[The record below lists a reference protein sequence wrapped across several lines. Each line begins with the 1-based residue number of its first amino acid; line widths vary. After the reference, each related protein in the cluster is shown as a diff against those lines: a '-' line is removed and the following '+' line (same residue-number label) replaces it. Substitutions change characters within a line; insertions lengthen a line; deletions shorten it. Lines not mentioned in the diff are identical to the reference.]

1 MPSLVLSAV
10 LGAGV
15 LLAVGGRPR
24 AMAWVLTVMWL
35 LVPGA
40 TRVPGTGAGQLF
52 IHRLVIAAVVVGL
65 LRGLLQARVDRRVF
79 AIRGTH
85 VAFIAFLAVAVVT
98 GVILA
103 EPRIPAPL
111 STNTYAG
118 LAEQFAFFVVALAVF
133 RAVGAHYAAVVVTV
147 TAGVLAAIAVS
158 EGLLSWSYTQWFTR
172 DLPDA
177 TGLLS
182 LDLTRRGPFER
193 VRGSAL
199 FALELG
205 WITALLLPLT
215 VATAMSARGRGR
227 FLWAVPATLIVAMV
241 WTWSRSSYAGL
252 AVGLLVLA
260 LGVVVDRPQRAAPL
274 AVVGLVLGGLVLQGP
289 LRTTLDLGQTSGEQD
304 VRFQRLPELFDLAS
318 ERPLVGLGLGGL
330 LDRRFTAVDLSW
342 VNSYA
347 TIGVLGVVAL
357 AALLLTAAH
366 GAGRF
371 LLAGPSGTRLLAA
384 GAAGGVVVAPIGL
397 AAYDLLSLRTSTQT
411 VWALTALALAAN
423 EELGVLPVP
432 MQRRAQLVPRPA
444 FGLGLLGLAGGFVL
458 ALSVPAVHHMD
469 ALFTTISPRT
479 AAVGVRDNPYP
490 GKVLGQTGCLVLNA
504 VDFEGSVDCR
514 DIDRVPGGVG
524 LVRIESGDP
533 ETTARTYAAVDA
545 NLAAVFPH
553 AMLTVVDQGSGRPTW
568 ATTAPV
574 WLFAAGFASGALLP
588 DRAYRRVGAQRP
600 PARVARGVQ
609 P

>member
-1 MPSLVLSAV
+1 MPALVLTAV
-10 LGAGV
+10 LAAGV
-15 LLAVGGRPR
+15 LLAISGRPR
-24 AMAWVLTVMWL
+24 AMVWVLVATWL

-40 TRVPGTGAGQLF
+40 TRLPGAGTGQLF
-52 IHRLVIAAVVVGL
+52 IHRALIAAVILGL
-65 LRGLLQARVDRRVF
+65 LRGLVAGRIERRAI

-85 VAFIAFLAVAVVT
+85 LAFIAFLAVSLLT

-103 EPRIPAPL
+103 EPRVPATL
-111 STNTYAG
+111 NNNTYAG
-118 LAEQFAFFVVALAVF
+118 IAEQFVFFVVALAVF
-133 RAVGAHYAAVVVTV
+133 RTVGARYAAVVVTV

-158 EGLLSWSYTQWFTR
+158 EGLLSWSYTQWLTR

-182 LDLTRRGPFER
+182 LDLAPRGRFER
-193 VRGSAL
+193 VRGAAT

-215 VATAMSARGRGR
+215 VATALSARGRGR
-227 FLWAVPATLIVAMV
+227 LLWAVPATLIVAMV
-241 WTWSRSSYAGL
+241 WTWSRSAYAGL

-260 LGVVVDRPQRAAPL
+260 LGVVVDRPHRAAPL
-274 AVVGLVLGGLVLQGP
+274 AVVGLVLGGLALQGP
-289 LRTTLDLGQTSGEQD
+289 LRTALDLGQTRGEQD

-330 LDRRFTAVDLSW
+330 LARRFTVVDISW

-371 LLAGPSGTRLLAA
+371 LLVGPSRTRLLAA

-397 AAYDLLSLRTSTQT
+397 AAYDLFSLRNSTET
-411 VWALTALALAAN
+411 VWALAALALAAN

-444 FGLGLLGLAGGFVL
+444 FALGLLGLAGGFIL
-458 ALSVPAVHHMD
+458 ALSIPVVHNMD

-479 AAVGVRDNPYP
+479 AAVAVRDNPYP
-490 GKVLGQTGCLVLNA
+490 GKVLGQTGCLVLDA
-504 VDFEGSVDCR
+504 VDFEASVVCR
-514 DIDRVPGGVG
+514 DLDRIPGGVG
-524 LVRIESGDP
+524 AVRIESADR
-533 ETTARTYAAVDA
+533 ETTARTYSAVDA
-545 NLAAVFPH
+545 RLAETFPH

-568 ATTAPV
+568 ATTAPL
-574 WLFAAGFASGALLP
+574 WMFAAGFASGALLP
-588 DRAYRRVGAQRP
+588 DRAYRRSGAQPRP
-600 PARVARGVQ
+600 AHVAAELR